1 MSEFLR
7 RPMDSL
13 TSLDKAIDLLE
24 HLHDA
29 GGPRGITEVANS
41 LHIPKSSAHRLLKTL
56 VRRGFAE
63 QLASG
68 RYCTGPA
75 LIALGLAA
83 RDRDPIVAL
92 ARPVLERE
100 AEVLGE
106 TVFLTAPRGR
116 EIVVLDKAEGRG
128 FLRAAPTVGQRVP
141 IAATA
146 VGRLAMAFDAAR
158 FPLSAHPPIAFT
170 AVTQLALEAVGY
182 EIERARRDGFA
193 INRGE
198 WIEGLSVVAA
208 PIFSAAEPPLMAG
221 AIAVAA
227 PTSRLDALGPLA
239 VAQRAAAAG
248 QLISQRLA
256 GRDPAWRR
264 SPQLRGDAI

>member
-1 MSEFLR
+1 MET
-7 RPMDSL
+7 L
-13 TSLDKAIDLLE
+13 TSLDKAIDVLE

-29 GGPRGITEVANS
+29 GAPRGITEIATA
-41 LHIPKSSAHRLLKTL
+41 LRIPKSSAHRLLKTL

-63 QLASG
+63 QEASG
-68 RYCTGPA
+68 RYRTGPA

-83 RDRDPIVAL
+83 RDREPIVAL
-92 ARPVLERE
+92 ARPALESE
-100 AEVLGE
+100 AEALGE
-106 TVFLTAPRGR
+106 TVFLTAARGR

-146 VGRLAMAFDAAR
+146 VGRLAMAFDPAR
-158 FPLSAHPPIAFT
+158 FPLEAHPPIAFT
-170 AVTQLALEAVGY
+170 AATKLDAGAIAQ
-182 EIERARRDGFA
+182 EIEGARRDGFA

-208 PIFSAAEPPLMAG
+208 PIFAVAEPPQLAG
-221 AIAVAA
+221 AIAIAA
-227 PTSRLDALGPLA
+227 PTPRLDALGPRA
-239 VAQRAAAAG
+239 VAERVAAAA
-248 QLISQRLA
+248 QLVSRRLA

-264 SPQLRGDAI
+264 GPQSNGETP

>member
-1 MSEFLR
+1 
-7 RPMDSL
+7 MDSL

-29 GGPRGITEVANS
+29 GAPRGITEIANA
-41 LHIPKSSAHRLLKTL
+41 LGVPKSSAHRLLKTL

-63 QLASG
+63 QEASG
-68 RYCTGPA
+68 RYLTGPA
-75 LIALGLAA
+75 LIALGLAT

-92 ARPVLERE
+92 ARPVLESE
-100 AEVLGE
+100 AEALGE

-141 IAATA
+141 VAATA
-146 VGRLAMAFDAAR
+146 VGRLAMAFAPLR
-158 FPLSAHPPIAFT
+158 FPASAHPPTAFT
-170 AVTQLALEAVGY
+170 AATQLALEAVAQ
-182 EIERARRDGFA
+182 EIARARREGFA

-208 PIFSAAEPPLMAG
+208 PIFAAAEPPLLAG

-227 PTSRLDALGPLA
+227 PTPRLDALGPLV
-239 VAQRAAAAG
+239 VAQRAAAAA

-256 GRDPAWRR
+256 GRDPTWRR
-264 SPQLRGDAI
+264 SPQPKGDAT

>member
-1 MSEFLR
+1 
-7 RPMDSL
+7 MDSP
-13 TSLDKAIDLLE
+13 TSLDKAIDVLE

-29 GGPRGITEVANS
+29 GIPRGITEIASALGV
-41 LHIPKSSAHRLLKTL
+41 PKSSAHRLLKTL

-63 QLASG
+63 QEASG
-68 RYCTGPA
+68 RYRTGPA

-100 AEVLGE
+100 AEALGE
-106 TVFLTAPRGR
+106 TVFLTAARGGG
-116 EIVVLDKAEGRG
+116 IVVLDKAEGRG

-141 IAATA
+141 VAATA
-146 VGRLAMAFDAAR
+146 VGRLAMAFDPAR
-158 FPLSAHPPIAFT
+158 FPLSAHPPVPFT
-170 AVTQLALEAVGY
+170 EATLLDLASVAQ

-208 PIFSAAEPPLMAG
+208 PVFAAGEPPQLAG

-227 PTSRLDALGPLA
+227 PTPRLDALGASA
-239 VAQRAAAAG
+239 VAHRTAAAAR
-248 QLISQRLA
+248 LVSLRLA
-256 GRDPAWRR
+256 GRDPTWRR
-264 SPQLRGDAI
+264 SPPPPGGAT

>member
-1 MSEFLR
+1 
-7 RPMDSL
+7 MDPV

-29 GGPRGITEVANS
+29 GAPRGITEVAQA
-41 LHIPKSSAHRLLKTL
+41 LRVPKSSAHRLLKTL

-63 QLASG
+63 QEASG
-68 RYCTGPA
+68 RYRTGPA

-92 ARPVLERE
+92 ARPVLEGE
-100 AEVLGE
+100 AEALGE
-106 TVFLTAPRGR
+106 TVFLTAPRGL

-146 VGRLAMAFDAAR
+146 VGRLAMAFDPGR
-158 FPLSAHPPIAFT
+158 FPPSQHPPVAFT
-170 AVTQLALEAVGY
+170 NATQLDLAMVAR
-182 EIERARRDGFA
+182 EIERARREGFA
-193 INRGE
+193 LNRGE

-208 PIFSAAEPPLMAG
+208 PIFASGEPALLAG
-221 AIAVAA
+221 ALAVAA
-227 PTSRLDALGPLA
+227 PTPRLDALGPFA
-239 VAQRAAAAG
+239 VAQRAVAAAR
-248 QLISQRLA
+248 LISLRLA

-264 SPQLRGDAI
+264 TPQPEETT

>member
-1 MSEFLR
+1 
-7 RPMDSL
+7 MDGL
-13 TSLDKAIDLLE
+13 TSLDKAIDVLE

-29 GGPRGITEVANS
+29 EVPRGITEIANA
-41 LHIPKSSAHRLLKTL
+41 LGVPKSSAHRLLKTL

-63 QLASG
+63 QEASG
-68 RYCTGPA
+68 RYRTGPA

-92 ARPVLERE
+92 ARPVLEAE
-100 AEVLGE
+100 AEALGE

-128 FLRAAPTVGQRVP
+128 FLRAAPTVGQTVP
-141 IAATA
+141 VAATA
-146 VGRLAMAFDAAR
+146 VGRLAMAFDPAR
-158 FPLSAHPPIAFT
+158 FPLSAHPPVAFT
-170 AVTQLALEAVGY
+170 EATRLDLAAVDAEVDL
-182 EIERARRDGFA
+182 ARRDGFA
-193 INRGE
+193 MNRGE

-208 PIFSAAEPPLMAG
+208 PIFAGAEPPQLAG

-227 PTSRLDALGPLA
+227 PTPRLDALGPYA
-239 VAQRAAAAG
+239 VAQRTAAAAR
-248 QLISQRLA
+248 LVSLRLA

-264 SPQLRGDAI
+264 NPTSHGDAR